1 MKLDG
6 WIVLPIWDKRF
17 IIDGMTIAGN
27 PFPQER
33 IEIDEDMVLTQVKG
47 KPERWMAH
55 IRVET
60 KEGEEIFD
68 SEGDKAAKERILDFV
83 SAYALKTDHMPT
95 IQDVGAS
102 EMKESDCLGGDA
114 KGIIISNETIWSEKD
129 KKKDLESLVEAVD
142 YFKSNEKIFRDKLW
156 LKNALRYFYFAA
168 MNERLEDKLIN
179 MIISLEALFFD
190 KDERSELRYTLSLR
204 AATLIGNVFCD
215 KTSQVFDD
223 IYELYK
229 KRCDVVHGTIT
240 EVTHGDIYKLETY
253 TKQSIKAFIQLSRN
267 KSKKEILQLLNHCLV
282 GKESADKL
290 RAIIR
295 ERKWNQI
302 HE

>member
-114 KGIIISNETIWSEKD
+114 KGIIISSETIWSEKD

-168 MNERLEDKLIN
+168 MNERLEDKMIN
-179 MIISLEALFFD
+179 MITSLEALFFG
-190 KDERSELRYTLSLR
+190 KDERTELRYKLSLR
-204 AATLIGNVFCD
+204 AAALLGNVFYD
-215 KTSQVFDD
+215 RTTEKVFED
-223 IYELYK
+223 IKELYG
-229 KRCDVVHGTIT
+229 KRCDVVHGSATK
-240 EVTHGDIYKLETY
+240 VTHNDIYKLKTY
-253 TKQSIKAFIQLSRN
+253 TDGAIKTFIQMSHN
-267 KSKKEILQLLNHCLV
+267 MSKKDILQLLNHSLV
-282 GKESADKL
+282 SKKSADKL

-295 ERKWNQI
+295 ERK
-302 HE
+302 